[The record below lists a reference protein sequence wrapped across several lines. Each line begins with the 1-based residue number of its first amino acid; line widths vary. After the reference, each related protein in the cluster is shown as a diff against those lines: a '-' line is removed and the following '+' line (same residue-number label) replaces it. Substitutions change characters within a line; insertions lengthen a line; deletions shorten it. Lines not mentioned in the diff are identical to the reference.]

1 MSEVDDI
8 VQMQTRKNH
17 DQEWTK
23 ERRTFLE
30 DKHDLSLFTGKQKM
44 NVPQVEL
51 LEEVPIGMVRL
62 SEMGISGSDITEVPQ
77 DYSQGTGRGVSI
89 SRSWEEAHMMCLS
102 IPKGKTDQI
111 NKIILK
117 AKRLWKQTFRIRRE
131 YEIRERQSERGTW
144 SEKPDVIPGSVPGED
159 EVWLRLR
166 YDGGTGGHGSE
177 GFRVEGGKRWITS
190 SDLGKC
196 EDEELGVIIWVI
208 SGLQEPTTTS
218 TILVQ
223 LTITSDLNEVSDILG
238 ANTYMSGLL
247 ERRIVWGEDP

>member
-1 MSEVDDI
+1 M
-8 VQMQTRKNH
+8 
-17 DQEWTK
+17 
-23 ERRTFLE
+23 
-30 DKHDLSLFTGKQKM
+30 
-44 NVPQVEL
+44 
-51 LEEVPIGMVRL
+51 
-62 SEMGISGSDITEVPQ
+62 
-77 DYSQGTGRGVSI
+77 
-89 SRSWEEAHMMCLS
+89 
-102 IPKGKTDQI
+102 
-111 NKIILK
+111 
-117 AKRLWKQTFRIRRE
+117 
-131 YEIRERQSERGTW
+131 
-144 SEKPDVIPGSVPGED
+144 
-159 EVWLRLR
+159 WLRLR